1 MKNTAPNHLPVK
13 NFGELFLL
21 VIHEGEILK
30 EFKVRIQKKLQVPD
44 EEFSKWK
51 FAFFYLGRP
60 EYLQDSDFLSSRF
73 QVLSLSLSHTHTCAC
88 MGHLIW
94 VVCFVSFLF
103 LFSQCFQRIDVY
115 GKWEQDLGL
124 EHPDNA
130 PKRSYAAN
138 QREMVSLSLV
148 PPPEGCSNN
157 GNEAFQSILGE
168 KDDNEREIGHDAKL
182 AQSWRRSSCAEV
194 AAAKKRADDAEQMAL
209 EAIQKL
215 KETEERL
222 ESLEQHVQ
230 T

>member
-73 QVLSLSLSHTHTCAC
+73 
-88 MGHLIW
+88 
-94 VVCFVSFLF
+94 
-103 LFSQCFQRIDVY
+103 QCFQRIDVY